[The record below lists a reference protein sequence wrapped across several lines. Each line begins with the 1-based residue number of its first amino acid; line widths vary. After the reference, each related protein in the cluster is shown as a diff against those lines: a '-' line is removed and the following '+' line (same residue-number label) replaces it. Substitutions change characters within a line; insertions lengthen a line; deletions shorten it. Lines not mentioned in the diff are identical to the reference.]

1 MQGDK
6 QRLIICGLVQEVY
19 IKMGFG
25 QRAFLFRTDKQIKK
39 YLNLPVL
46 SLFQIAVTV
55 RKEAITMY
63 N

>member
-6 QRLIICGLVQEVY
+6 QRLIIFGLVQEVS

-25 QRAFLFRTDKQIKK
+25 QKAFLFRTDKQIKK

-55 RKEAITMY
+55 RK
-63 N
+63 

>member
-6 QRLIICGLVQEVY
+6 QRLIIFGWAQEVS

-55 RKEAITMY
+55 RK
-63 N
+63 

>member
-6 QRLIICGLVQEVY
+6 QRLIIFGLVQEVS

-25 QRAFLFRTDKQIKK
+25 QKAFLFRADKQIKK

-55 RKEAITMY
+55 RK
-63 N
+63 